1 MIGSRVVIHALEVR
15 EHIELLWD
23 GEDGALLNLMYGR
36 VRVERNRV
44 KVESIGPSAF
54 FLQMITVTPNRFR
67 PANKVGEEN
76 YVH

>member
-54 FLQMITVTPNRFR
+54 FLQMITSTTDQCTFCC
-67 PANKVGEEN
+67 
-76 YVH
+76 